1 MQSHTFITYSHG
13 KKLIVDIIDIKH
25 PRGTSKSKKRK
36 LKSMKHPDLQ
46 FNNEEEIVANRVKEA
61 YNHHQQKLIS
71 KTNAD

>member
-46 FNNEEEIVANRVKEA
+46 FNNEEEIVDEG
-61 YNHHQQKLIS
+61 
-71 KTNAD
+71 